1 MPYSWTRTP
10 TETRLEAW
18 PYRSLPKKGFV
29 IVITLLFGLISLPLL
44 AVLGTVILWGLLPF
58 ALAAV
63 GALWWG
69 LQRSYKDGEILEEL
83 TISSDHLH
91 LSRQHPRE
99 PLKTFECNPYWV
111 SVYMHQTGGPVPF
124 YVTLKS
130 KGREVEIGAFLSEDE
145 RRALYGELSDVL
157 RRVG

>member
-1 MPYSWTRTP
+1 MPYTWTRTA
-10 TETRLEAW
+10 TESRLEAW

-29 IVITLLFGLISLPLL
+29 IVIALLFGLIALPLL
-44 AVLGTVILWGLLPF
+44 AVVGTVILWGLLPF

-69 LQRSYKDGEILEEL
+69 LQRSYRDGEILEEL
-83 TISSDHLH
+83 SITPDHLH

-99 PLKTFECNPYWV
+99 PLKTFEGNPYWV
-111 SVYMHQTGGPVPF
+111 SVNMHPTGGPVPY

-130 KGREVEIGAFLSEDE
+130 EGREVEIGAFLSEDE
-145 RRALYGELSDVL
+145 RRALYGELSDAL
-157 RRVG
+157 RRVS